1 MLQLKTWSW
10 NINLPNGKK
19 ALDIEIE
26 VNKFLK
32 THKCY
37 GESFEVF
44 PMENGIMF
52 GKVLYEVKAKKK
64 K

>member
-1 MLQLKTWSW
+1 MKTWSW
-10 NINLPNGKK
+10 NINLPNGNGT
-19 ALDIEIE
+19 ATRIQDD

-37 GESFEVF
+37 GESFEIM
-44 PMENGIMF
+44 PLDHGIMF
-52 GKVLYEVKAKKK
+52 CKVLYEVKVKKK